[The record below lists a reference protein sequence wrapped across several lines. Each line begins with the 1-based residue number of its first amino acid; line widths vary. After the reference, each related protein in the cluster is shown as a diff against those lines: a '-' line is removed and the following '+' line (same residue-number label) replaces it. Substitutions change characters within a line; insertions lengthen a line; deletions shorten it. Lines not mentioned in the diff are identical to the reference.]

1 MKVGIIMDNSI
12 VNKIV
17 ELDKKIESIVN
28 KTTSYFEF
36 GEESKLN
43 NYDKQMIEYYQEIL
57 NLIIEIAKKEEIK
70 DIKIIDNKYFKVVNT
85 ASMMIESY
93 MSVLQFY
100 GNIDRSITR
109 REIGV
114 IKQIQE
120 NLKLDDEFEIKNKI
134 ELADCYFHI
143 GNENKAR
150 SLILE
155 FINNNPDED
164 EAYMCMQNWYMYDK
178 PDINKLAEVIDLAE
192 HNEHILLTDF
202 GYDKLVEFYD
212 SVGDIKNKKRYQEL
226 YDKWKKNRTT
236 IEF

>member
-1 MKVGIIMDNSI
+1 MDNSI
-12 VNKIV
+12 VDKIV
-17 ELDKKIESIVN
+17 ELDKKIENIVYA
-28 KTTSYFEF
+28 TTAYFEF
-36 GEESKLN
+36 GKEAKLN
-43 NYDKQMIEYYQEIL
+43 NYDKQIIEYYQEIL
-57 NLIIEIAKKEEIK
+57 SLIIEIAKKEGTK
-70 DIKIIDNKYFKVVNT
+70 DIEIIDNKYFKAVDT
-85 ASMMIESY
+85 ASMMIEGY

-100 GNIDRSITR
+100 RNIDSSIIK
-109 REIGV
+109 REIEV

-155 FINNNPDED
+155 FIKNHPDED
-164 EAYMCMQNWYMYDK
+164 EAYMCMQNWYMYDQ

-192 HNEHILLTDF
+192 YNEHILLTDF

-212 SVGDIKNKKRYQEL
+212 SVSDTKNKKKYQEL
-226 YDKWKKNRTT
+226 YNKWKKNRTT
-236 IEF
+236 IKF